1 MTRSIGDKIGKS
13 IGIIANPILT
23 VLENS
28 FDSNYFIVLASD
40 GVWDVMTNAEVV
52 NFIENFRHRC
62 KRDF

>member
-28 FDSNYFIVLASD
+28 FESNYFLVIASD
-40 GVWDVMTNAEVV
+40 GVWDVMTNEEVTK
-52 NFIENFRHRC
+52 FIENFRHRS